1 METIRFERLTLE
13 NFGEHSL
20 DEFKRH
26 QVCNKWIRKNEDKFF
41 ILEKVFVEDWYI
53 SKLRDIAK
61 GEIHAIESGDISYGA
76 FHEDRVVGFAR
87 ICTEQFGSNNQYM
100 ELKMI
105 HVSEDFRG
113 MGIGR
118 KLFKIIADNA
128 KEMGA
133 LKLYISAHSSVE
145 SQAFYK
151 SLGCTEALEI
161 DEIIQSNEPYDVQ
174 MEYIL
179 QGGCEMKFNKLIPE
193 LTVTDIEI
201 TREFYVEKLGF
212 KLEYERPEDKFIFLS
227 IDGSQFMFEQHH
239 LEGWNTAMLVYPYGR
254 GINFSI
260 SVDDVEEMYY
270 RAKKAGLTFY
280 KELCETSYDIGED
293 MITQWEFLI
302 QDPDGYLLRFT
313 D

>member
-1 METIRFERLTLE
+1 
-13 NFGEHSL
+13 
-20 DEFKRH
+20 
-26 QVCNKWIRKNEDKFF
+26 
-41 ILEKVFVEDWYI
+41 
-53 SKLRDIAK
+53 
-61 GEIHAIESGDISYGA
+61 
-76 FHEDRVVGFAR
+76 
-87 ICTEQFGSNNQYM
+87 
-100 ELKMI
+100 
-105 HVSEDFRG
+105 
-113 MGIGR
+113 
-118 KLFKIIADNA
+118 
-128 KEMGA
+128 
-133 LKLYISAHSSVE
+133 
-145 SQAFYK
+145 
-151 SLGCTEALEI
+151 
-161 DEIIQSNEPYDVQ
+161 